1 MSLEFDSIRDL
12 FAPLAHPQWGRGLR
26 DDVAALPSRP
36 GYDLVLTKDA
46 LVEGVH
52 FLPDDP
58 LDTVAQKLLRV
69 NLSDLAA
76 KGAEPFGYMLA
87 CAWSPRCGWNE
98 RERFAAGLAQ
108 DQQAF
113 GVSLL
118 GGDTVSTSG
127 PATFSLTMLGWAA
140 RGETVGRDGA
150 RPGDK
155 VFVSGRIGDGRL
167 GLAAAQG
174 RLRAEPERLAALIDH
189 YRRPMPQLALTPVI
203 REFATA
209 ALDVSDG
216 LVADLDH
223 IAQVSGVDLV
233 LALETLP
240 LSAAGQAW
248 VEARADHQD
257 ALLSLATGGDDYEV
271 AFTVRAGDE
280 ERVRRRAEALH
291 IRVTCV
297 GEATSP
303 AAGPG
308 VRVRYLGT
316 DTPVQ
321 QGGWTHN

>member
-1 MSLEFDSIRDL
+1 MSLEFSTIRDL
-12 FAPLAHPQWGRGLR
+12 FAPLAHPQWARGLK

-36 GYDLVLTKDA
+36 GYDLILTKDA
-46 LVEGVH
+46 IVEGVH

-58 LDTVAQKLLRV
+58 LDTVAQKLIRV

-76 KGAEPFGYMLA
+76 KGAESFGYMLA
-87 CAWSPRCGWNE
+87 CAWSSRCGWSE
-98 RERFAAGLAQ
+98 RERFAAGLAV

-118 GGDTVSTSG
+118 GGDTVSTPG
-127 PATFSLTMLGWAA
+127 PATFALTMLGWAA

-174 RLRAEPERLAALIDH
+174 RLRAAPERLESLIEH
-189 YRRPMPQLALTPVI
+189 YRRPSPQLALAPVI

-209 ALDVSDG
+209 SLDVSDG
-216 LVADLDH
+216 LVADLGH
-223 IAQVSGVDLV
+223 IAVASGVGLV

-257 ALLSLATGGDDYEV
+257 ALLSLATGGDDYEI
-271 AFTVRAGDE
+271 AFTVRAEDE
-280 ERVRRRAEALH
+280 DRVRRRAEGLH
-291 IRVTCV
+291 VRVTCI
-297 GEATSP
+297 GEAT

-308 VRVRYLGT
+308 AVQVRYLGL
-316 DTPVQ
+316 DTPAG
-321 QGGWTHN
+321 QGGWTHG